1 MGTNFINTGCLIY
14 PVNFTCFEE
23 YSWAISKSEVKEL
36 NDWYEQWSKA
46 GAGPNFRV
54 ENSEVYIEKFN
65 WVSNWINEYFFTKVS
80 DFILGLTILSFI
92 ILSCFSPY

>member
-54 ENSEVYIEKFN
+54 ENSEVYIEN
-65 WVSNWINEYFFTKVS
+65 LI
-80 DFILGLTILSFI
+80 G
-92 ILSCFSPY
+92 